1 MSKNLVEE
9 LRAVAV
15 NGEEALYKFFIK
27 KKLAPKELI
36 EKIRHSSK
44 REIVSEHYPY
54 EEKMSRKQY
63 EKEKRILQIELVKFQ
78 KWVKKNDRRLILVFE
93 GRDAA
98 GKGGTI
104 KRFTE
109 HLNPRGARVVALSAP
124 TEVER
129 GQWYFQR
136 YISQFPTYG
145 ELVFFD
151 RSWYNRAGVEKVMD
165 FCREK
170 DYMDFVAQT
179 PEFEKMIVKS
189 GIHLTKF
196 WFSVSREEQLKR
208 FIRRILDPLKQ
219 WKISPMDIAS
229 LNHWETYTEAKESMF
244 FYTDTPDSPWK
255 VIRSDCKKRARLN
268 AMRYILSLYPYADKD
283 DKALGKVDS
292 KIIGSASKIYE
303 PDELIHREMFVK
315 K

>member
-1 MSKNLVEE
+1 MSRNLVEE
-9 LRAVAV
+9 LREVAA
-15 NGEEALYKFFIK
+15 NGEDALYKFFVK

-36 EKIRHSSK
+36 QKIRHSDK
-44 REIVSEHYPY
+44 RQIVSDHYPY
-54 EEKMSRKQY
+54 EEKMSRKEY
-63 EKEKRILQIELVKFQ
+63 EKDKRLLQIELVKLQ
-78 KWVKKNDRRLILVFE
+78 KWIKKNDRRLVLVFE

-109 HLNPRGARVVALSAP
+109 HMNPRGARVVALQKP
-124 TEVER
+124 TEVEM

-136 YISQFPTYG
+136 YIEQFPTFG
-145 ELVFFD
+145 EIVFFD

-170 DYMDFVAQT
+170 DYLDFVSQT
-179 PEFEKMIVKS
+179 PSFEKMIVQS

-229 LNHWETYTEAKESMF
+229 LNRWETYTEAKESMF
-244 FYTDTPDSPWK
+244 FYTDTPESPWK

-268 AMRYILSLYPYADKD
+268 AMRYILSLYTYSDKNED
-283 DKALGKVDS
+283 ALGKVDT
-292 KIIGSASKIYE
+292 KIIGAAAKIYE